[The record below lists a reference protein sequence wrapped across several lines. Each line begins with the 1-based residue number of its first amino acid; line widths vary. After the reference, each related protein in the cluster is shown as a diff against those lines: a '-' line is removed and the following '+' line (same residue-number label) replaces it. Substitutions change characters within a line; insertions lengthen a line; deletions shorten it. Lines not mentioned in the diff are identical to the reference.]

1 MTQSAMALP
10 NTLKGDVYA
19 GLYHGEIRNAE
30 DPERRRRYRVRV
42 HAVHPQSISDDSLPW
57 AESAVVGGK
66 FWGDWPGYE
75 VGDRVIVGFHGGNLY
90 QPIILAGWI
99 NASADLLDTPPDL
112 ALNYAEGRK
121 RWMRVDRA
129 GNLLELSAVEHWA
142 RLASGAAAV
151 IVRSDEQS
159 VELVGGI
166 HMRTGRIARDR
177 VVAYA
182 LNAEDALFDIEAYD
196 ASGGRSGVATLL
208 SNLDFYMKAYRDFVV
223 GLYVHSFLGQPT
235 GTMEQGQRAII
246 GAKYIYI
253 GSPVGESIGP
263 GLIGMPIPPSLP
275 TTEITLTASGLGA
288 FIKLLSVDG
297 ATLTLEAAGAVLIK
311 STAATVTVEAPQ
323 VILKS
328 ADIQMTT

>member
-1 MTQSAMALP
+1 
-10 NTLKGDVYA
+10 
-19 GLYHGEIRNAE
+19 
-30 DPERRRRYRVRV
+30 
-42 HAVHPQSISDDSLPW
+42 
-57 AESAVVGGK
+57 
-66 FWGDWPGYE
+66 
-75 VGDRVIVGFHGGNLY
+75 VIVGFHGGDLY

-112 ALNYAEGRK
+112 AVNYAEGRK

-177 VVAYA
+177 VVSYV
-182 LNAEDALFDIEAYD
+182 LNAEDALMDVEAYD

-297 ATLTLEAAGAVLIK
+297 ATLTLEAVGEVLIK

-323 VILKS
+323 VVIKS